1 MLYIKSNGRRQRTP
15 AVVIFDSKEDAE
27 NRPQMSESPP
37 KDDAENRPHFTPRNN
52 LCRNMHWNMR
62 STCLHRIGT
71 YIGYLSSYRTRWDRL
86 ISP

>member
-1 MLYIKSNGRRQRTP
+1 MTFPKG
-15 AVVIFDSKEDAE
+15 DAKD
-27 NRPQMSESPP
+27 RPRSIL
-37 KDDAENRPHFTPRNN
+37 RNN

-62 STCLHRIGT
+62 STCLHRIET